1 MVIKYKLKTG
11 VPKAVW
17 GHAVEQFSSVA
28 NILLRHRA
36 LRSKSSPAEKAGCGF
51 SAAIACPGFSA
62 IFHPFSPH
70 VNLSCVSPSKRYRLT
85 AYTFCAIATRDFKS
99 KIVNSDLSGLNLS
112 GLRDSKSSINKYS
125 LTAYTFVTITIW
137 FFIKSIKYKN
147 Y

>member
-1 MVIKYKLKTG
+1 
-11 VPKAVW
+11 
-17 GHAVEQFSSVA
+17 
-28 NILLRHRA
+28 
-36 LRSKSSPAEKAGCGF
+36 
-51 SAAIACPGFSA
+51 GFSA

-125 LTAYTFVTITIW
+125 LTAYTFVTITFW